1 MASLTDRIKQ
11 ANTLLSPLATP
22 HEGRLGRP
30 VEEPGDLTRFPFER
44 DRHRIIRSAA
54 FRRLQGKTQVF
65 TAGEGDFFRTRL
77 THTMEVAQMARALAR
92 ALQLNEDLA
101 ECIALAHDIGH
112 PPFGHTGEEAIN
124 RWMAEQGRAFEHN
137 QQSHRIVTVLEVTSS
152 QYQGLNL
159 NREVEEAL
167 LKHETMHPTH
177 GTLLETSLEASVT
190 DLADELAYSAHD
202 IDDALSAGLFHIEE
216 LMEMPFMREAYADSK
231 ERGTPLNASVL
242 HLLAEDVIAASG
254 DLRGGIRVSADVRTA
269 LNDLRS
275 FFWAHIYSH
284 PRVHDATHEGAAIV
298 EALCQSFA
306 EHPHEKITALEQR
319 TGSDR
324 ITAVKDYV
332 AGMTDWF
339 ARLQAA
345 ERGIIT
351 R

>member
-1 MASLTDRIKQ
+1 MRIRQ
-11 ANTLLSPLATP
+11 ADQLLHPQAVP

-30 VEEPGDLTRFPFER
+30 VSEPDDPSRFPFER

-77 THTMEVAQMARALAR
+77 THTMEVAQIARALAR

-124 RWMAEQGRAFEHN
+124 RWMAEQGRTFEHN
-137 QQSHRIVTVLEVTSS
+137 QQSHRIVTVLEVVSS

-159 NREVEEAL
+159 NREVEEGL
-167 LKHETMHPTH
+167 LKHETVHPTR
-177 GTLLETSLEASVT
+177 GTLLEVSLEASVT
-190 DLADELAYSAHD
+190 DIADELAYSAHD
-202 IDDALSAGLFHIEE
+202 IDDALSAGLFPIEE
-216 LMEMPFMREAYADSK
+216 LMQMPFIREAYARSK
-231 ERGTPLNASVL
+231 ERGTPLNSAVL
-242 HLLAEDVIAASG
+242 NLLAEDVIATSG
-254 DLRGGIRVSADVRTA
+254 DLRGGILISPAIRTA

-275 FFWAHIYSH
+275 FFWTHIYSH
-284 PRVHDATHEGAAIV
+284 PRVHDAAYEGAAIV
-298 EALCQSFA
+298 KALCESFS
-306 EHPHEKITALEQR
+306 EHPHEKILALEQR

-345 ERGIIT
+345 ERGIIEA
-351 R
+351 